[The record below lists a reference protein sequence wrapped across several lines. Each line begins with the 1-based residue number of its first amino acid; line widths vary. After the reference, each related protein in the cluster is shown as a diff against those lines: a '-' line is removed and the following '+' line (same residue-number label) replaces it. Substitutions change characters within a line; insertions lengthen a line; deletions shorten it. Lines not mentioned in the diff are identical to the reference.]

1 MAQQPQELAS
11 QESVALPVLGV
22 DFWDPTRI
30 NEHGIEQVGS
40 DQICRH
46 CEYTLRHDIDVHV
59 ETKRHNNYKHAML
72 EALPKLAT
80 DEWRLRYEGIR
91 ISEFKA
97 LCRPCG

>member
-1 MAQQPQELAS
+1 MRKS
-11 QESVALPVLGV
+11 I
-22 DFWDPTRI
+22 FRI
-30 NEHGIEQVGS
+30 EEK
-40 DQICRH
+40 H

-59 ETKRHNNYKHAML
+59 ETKRHKNYKHAVL